1 MGKKDIIKILRNY
14 KNEVANQ
21 YNILTI
27 GVFGSVA
34 RGESGDESDVDI
46 VIRISEPDFFML
58 AGIKEDLEQRL
69 NKSIDIVTYTDSM
82 NPFLKNRIDH
92 EAVYA

>member
-1 MGKKDIIKILRNY
+1 MGKKDIIEILRNY

-46 VIRISEPDFFML
+46 VIRISETDFFML
-58 AGIKEDLEQRL
+58 AGMKEDLEKRL
-69 NKSIDIVTYTDSM
+69 NKSIDIITYTDSM

-92 EAVYA
+92 KAVYA

>member
-1 MGKKDIIKILRNY
+1 MGKKDIIEILRNY

-27 GVFGSVA
+27 GIFGSVA
-34 RGESGDESDVDI
+34 RGESEDESDVDI

-58 AGIKEDLEQRL
+58 AGIKEDLEKRL

>member
-1 MGKKDIIKILRNY
+1 MTKKDIIKILRDY

-27 GVFGSVA
+27 GIFGSAA
-34 RGESGDESDVDI
+34 RGEAGDESDIDI
-46 VIRISEPDFFML
+46 VVRISEPDFFML
-58 AGIKEDLEQRL
+58 AGIKDDLEKRL
-69 NKSIDIVTYTDSM
+69 NNSVDIVTYRDSM
-82 NPFLKNRIDH
+82 NPFLKRRIDS

>member
-1 MGKKDIIKILRNY
+1 MTKKDIIKILRNY

-27 GVFGSVA
+27 GIFGSVA
-34 RGESGDESDVDI
+34 RGEAEDESDIDI
-46 VIRISEPDFFML
+46 VLRISEPDFFML
-58 AGIKEDLEQRL
+58 AGIKDDLEKRL
-69 NKSIDIVTYTDSM
+69 NNSVDIVTYRDSM
-82 NPFLKNRIDH
+82 NPFLKQRIDS

>member
-1 MGKKDIIKILRNY
+1 MAKKDIIKILRNY

-27 GVFGSVA
+27 GIFGSIA
-34 RGESGDESDVDI
+34 RGEAGDESDIDI
-46 VIRISEPDFFML
+46 VVRISEPDFFML
-58 AGIKEDLEQRL
+58 AGIKDDLEKRL
-69 NKSIDIVTYTDSM
+69 NNSVDIVTYRDSM
-82 NPFLKNRIDH
+82 NPFLKRRIDS

>member
-1 MGKKDIIKILRNY
+1 MAKKDIIKILRNY

-27 GVFGSVA
+27 GIFGSVA
-34 RGESGDESDVDI
+34 RGEAGDESDIDI
-46 VIRISEPDFFML
+46 VVRISEPDFFML
-58 AGIKEDLEQRL
+58 AGIKDDLEKRL
-69 NKSIDIVTYTDSM
+69 NNSVDIVTYRDSM
-82 NPFLKNRIDH
+82 NPFLKRQIDS